1 VAAPN
6 FKKRGLF
13 PTALTMFW
21 NKCPKQFEFR
31 YIQDIREPPN
41 AAMYQGTTYHGALEE
56 NFKQKLT
63 TREDLSTEAVRQIA
77 AERWENRWLNE
88 PPQLKEGEERGAL
101 KDQAIQLVTVYHEA
115 VAPEVQ
121 PAQIEQRFQCEI
133 DGAPYPLSGRVDLV
147 DQDGIIVDH
156 KTSSKKWSEY
166 EASGNVQLNAY
177 EYGRRTLTGETDTL
191 GVQVQVAVKKKD
203 PEIQRIALPK
213 TEADMDGFEN
223 VHRFVSESIERGDFP
238 PRTEGWWCSQAWCGY
253 WNRCPYGARQAVVFA
268 TPDTEEEEASDATGS
283 A

>member
-1 VAAPN
+1 MATRN
-6 FKKRGLF
+6 FKTRGLF
-13 PTALTMFW
+13 PTGLTMFW

-56 NFKQKLT
+56 NFKQKLES
-63 TREDLSTEAVRQIA
+63 RKDLPLEHVRQIA
-77 AERWENRWLNE
+77 AERWELRWTRE
-88 PPQLKEGEERGAL
+88 APVLKEGEERGAL
-101 KDQAIQLVTVYHEA
+101 KDQAIGLVSCYHER

-121 PAQIEQRFQCEI
+121 PAQIEQRFQVDI
-133 DGAPYPLSGRVDLV
+133 DGSPYPLSGRVDLV

-156 KTSSKKWSEY
+156 KTSGKKWSDY

-177 EYGRRTLTGETDTL
+177 EYGRRALTGATQTL
-191 GVQVQVAVKKKD
+191 GVQVQVAVKKKK

-213 TEADMDGFEN
+213 TQEDMDGFEN
-223 VHRFVSESIERGDFP
+223 VHRFVSEAIERGDFP

-253 WNRCPYGARQAVVFA
+253 WQRCPYGERQAVVFA
-268 TPDTEEEEASDATGS
+268 TPEAQEESSD
-283 A
+283 